1 MAEQNRGVVL
11 ETQKS
16 TVTVLTPQ
24 GEFINIPW
32 FKLPYPEIGSEVKF
46 AQPMEK
52 RAFFKDNRFM
62 AIAACLMIMFLSM
75 TLWAGIILPS
85 SQQVVA
91 YVNIDINPSIELGLN
106 KQGKVVQA
114 IGLNQDGELLLQKLE
129 LKNLTANKAV
139 EIITNAAVE
148 GNYLHA
154 DKENNVFITVSD
166 SQKVPDRVINLEQK
180 VSAQLTANKLS
191 GNTQVIE
198 VSGDLHDKAKE
209 LGVSPG
215 KYVVLLEAVEEGL
228 DLTLEDI
235 KGNSITSA
243 IKMAGGVPGQIISKA
258 QHDKKDYQDLER
270 RTEVKRKSIEETHK
284 NRGNKDQN
292 EKEDRDLNNKDN
304 DSNNGIIHSD
314 DKRNPSNDNKKESE
328 DKKIDS
334 GTDKNN
340 KGIKQDSEKSE
351 VTKDKIVERKTE
363 DKKDGVE
370 QKVTEQKEKEKRG
383 YWSEKL
389 GKWWNRR

>member
-1 MAEQNRGVVL
+1 MRQMTEHNRGVVL
-11 ETQKS
+11 ETQKG

-24 GEFINIPW
+24 GEFVNVPW
-32 FKLPYPEIGSEVKF
+32 SQLPYPEVGSEVKF

-52 RAFFKDNRFM
+52 KAFFRDNRFM

-75 TLWAGIILPS
+75 TLWTGIILPS

-129 LKNLTANKAV
+129 LRKLTANQAV
-139 EIITNAAVE
+139 ELITNAAVE
-148 GNYLHA
+148 SNYLHA
-154 DKENNVFITVSD
+154 DKENNIFITVSD
-166 SQKVPDRVINLEQK
+166 SQKVPGKVRNLEQK

-228 DLTLEDI
+228 DLTLEDM

-243 IKMAGGVPGQIISKA
+243 VKMAGGIPGQIISKA
-258 QHDKKDYQDLER
+258 QHDKKDYKDLER
-270 RTEVKRKSIEETHK
+270 RVEVKLKSIEELRK
-284 NRGNKDQN
+284 NKGNKPDPGKGN
-292 EKEDRDLNNKDN
+292 NSDSDKSKETKDN
-304 DSNNGIIHSD
+304 TIEDEIEAKNEEV
-314 DKRNPSNDNKKESE
+314 KQEVND
-328 DKKIDS
+328 
-334 GTDKNN
+334 
-340 KGIKQDSEKSE
+340 
-351 VTKDKIVERKTE
+351 TKDQRLEK
-363 DKKDGVE
+363 
-370 QKVTEQKEKEKRG
+370 QKEGKKRG
-383 YWSEKL
+383 FWSEKL
-389 GKWWNRR
+389 GRWFDRR